1 MLKLKEEWKAQRT
14 ELGVVGVVSLVVAL
28 AVIVATRSPLF
39 DPGGWI
45 WESWLKCSAV
55 GTSAGCATAAI
66 GCIVTNI
73 ASPFRLGVLC
83 GGAAVGSM
91 VGCAVAQLLY

>member
-1 MLKLKEEWKAQRT
+1 MSKFKEEWKAHRK
-14 ELGVVGVVSLVVAL
+14 ELVVGGVVLLVVAL
-28 AVIVATRSPLF
+28 SVNVATRSPLF
-39 DPGGWI
+39 DPGGWS
-45 WESWLKCSAV
+45 WESWLKCTAV
-55 GTSAGCATAAI
+55 STSAGCATAVI

-83 GGAAVGSM
+83 GSAAVASM